1 MSKAIVTAKIEAATL
16 ITVLPSSIVTRSLLG
31 LSRRLRIYFSIIP
44 LEFFKSLKIFF
55 SNEKSATSEP
65 EKKAENKISTN
76 KKIIR
81 SNQSVSKNYFNPN
94 C

>member
-16 ITVLPSSIVTRSLLG
+16 ITVLPSRIVTRSLLG

-44 LEFFKSLKIFF
+44 FEFFKSLKKVF
-55 SNEKSATSEP
+55 SNEKRATSEP
-65 EKKAENKISTN
+65 EKNAESKINTN

-81 SNQSVSKNYFNPN
+81 RNQSVSKKLV
-94 C
+94 